1 MVVTKVLKRNGVVDY
16 FDINKIEVAIK
27 KAAKESNVEIPRVT
41 LGKILFDVKYQLDIG
56 FENKTPSIEEIQDL
70 VEKELFNNGYFN
82 IARKYIAYREK
93 HELLRSDKFAYID
106 SISSISEYVDKDD
119 WRINANANQGYSIG
133 GMILN
138 VAGKITANYWLKHVY
153 SKNIGRAHLD
163 ADFHIHDL
171 DMLTGYCAGW
181 SLREL
186 LTEGFNGVANKTES
200 LPPKHLTSALSQMV
214 NFLGTLQNE
223 WAGAQAFSS
232 FDTYLAPYVFKDK
245 LSYEDLKQ
253 QMQQFIFN
261 LNIPSRWGSQTPF
274 TNLTFDWTVPD
285 DLKDKY
291 PMSGNDFL
299 LKDHPEM
306 TYKDF
311 TKEMGMINK
320 AFLEVMTE
328 GDAKGRVFTFP
339 IPTYNITEDFDWD
352 SENTNILFEVTAKY
366 GLPYFQNFIG
376 SQYKIDE
383 NGNKVRNE
391 EAYTPGAV
399 RSMCCRLQ
407 LDLNELLK
415 RGGGLFGSAEMTGS
429 IGVVTING
437 ARLGYKCKGN
447 KELLFEETKK
457 LMDLAKESLE
467 VKRKVIQK
475 HMDNGLYPFT
485 KRYLK
490 SLRNHFSTIGINGVN
505 ELIRNFTNDEYD
517 ISTEEGVKFGVEFL
531 EFMRDI
537 IKTYQK
543 ETGNLYNLEAT
554 PAEGTTY
561 RFAKEDRK
569 KYGNNILQAGFGD
582 NFYYTNSSQTS
593 VKYTEDPFE
602 ALELQDELQCK
613 YTGGTVLHLYLGER
627 MSDANVC
634 KNFVKKVIT
643 NFRLPYVTVTPT
655 FSVCPV
661 HGYLNGEQKY
671 CPKCDEELKVKL
683 QSQGKDEVLNDEDRQ
698 ECEVWTRVMG
708 YFRPVSQFNIG
719 KKGEYKERVFYNTE
733 KTNDNVFEVKNSNE
747 NICEVKIK

>member
-1 MVVTKVLKRNGVVDY
+1 MEVKKVLKRNGVLVD
-16 FDINKIEVAIK
+16 FDLSKIKIAIL
-27 KAAKESNVEIPRVT
+27 KAAKETNVNIPIKV
-41 LGKILFDVKYQLDIG
+41 LEKILSDIEYQLEID
-56 FENKTPSIEEIQDL
+56 FENKKPKIEEIQDL
-70 VEKELFNNGYFN
+70 VEKELFKNNYFKV
-82 IARKYIAYREK
+82 ARNYIAYREK
-93 HELLRSDKFAYID
+93 HKILRSDKFAYVD
-106 SISSISEYVDKDD
+106 SISSISEYVNKND
-119 WRINANANQGYSIG
+119 WRVNANANQGYSIG

-138 VAGKITANYWLKHVY
+138 VAGKITANYWLKHIY
-153 SKNIGRAHLD
+153 TENIAKAHLN

-181 SLREL
+181 SLRDL
-186 LTEGFNGVANKTES
+186 LREGFNGVANKTES
-200 LPPKHLTSALSQMV
+200 FPPKHLTSALSQMV

-232 FDTYLAPYVFKDK
+232 FDTFLAPYVFRDK
-245 LSYEDLKQ
+245 LSYGEVKQ
-253 QMQQFIFN
+253 QIQQFIFN

-285 DLKDKY
+285 DLKDKI
-291 PMSGNDFL
+291 PMCGEDYL
-299 LKDHPEM
+299 LKEYPEM
-306 TYKDF
+306 SYKDF
-311 TKEMGMINK
+311 TNEMGMINK

-328 GDAKGRVFTFP
+328 GDANGRVFTFP
-339 IPTYNITEDFDWD
+339 IPTYNITEEFDWN
-352 SENTNILFEVTAKY
+352 SENSDLLFEVTAKY

-376 SQYKIDE
+376 SQYKTDE

-437 ARLGYKCKGN
+437 ARLGYNYKGD
-447 KELLFEETKK
+447 KELLFRETKK
-457 LMDLAKESLE
+457 LMDLAKDSLE

-475 HMDNGLYPFT
+475 NMDNGLYPYT
-485 KRYLK
+485 KRYLGTLK
-490 SLRNHFSTIGINGVN
+490 SHFSTIGINGVN

-517 ISTEEGVKFGVEFL
+517 ISSEEGIKLGIEFL
-531 EFMRDI
+531 EFMRNT
-537 IKTYQK
+537 IKSYQK

-561 RFAKEDRK
+561 RFAKEDK
-569 KYGNNILQAGFGD
+569 KRYGDKIIQAGFGE
-582 NFYYTNSSQTS
+582 NIYYTNSSQTS

-627 MSDANVC
+627 MSDINVC
-634 KNFVKKVIT
+634 KNFVKKVIS

-671 CPKCDEELKVKL
+671 CPKCDEQLKAKL
-683 QSQGKDEVLNDEDRQ
+683 KSEGKEEILNDEDRL
-698 ECEVWTRVMG
+698 ECEIWTRVMG

-719 KKGEYKERVFYNTE
+719 KKGEYKERVFYDAE
-733 KTNDNVFEVKNSNE
+733 KASTNFLEIKELEE
-747 NICEVKIK
+747 NNLKIKVK

>member
-1 MVVTKVLKRNGVVDY
+1 MAVTKVLKRNGVVDY
-16 FDINKIEVAIK
+16 FDINKIEEAIK
-27 KAAKESNVEIPRVT
+27 KAAKASNVEIPRVT

-56 FENKTPSIEEIQDL
+56 FENKIPSIEEIQDL

-82 IARKYIAYREK
+82 IARKFIAYREK
-93 HELLRSDKFAYID
+93 HDLLRSDKFAYID

-299 LKDHPEM
+299 LKNHPEM

-634 KNFVKKVIT
+634 KNFVKKMIT
-643 NFRLPYVTVTPT
+643 NFRLPYVTITPT

-661 HGYLNGEQKY
+661 HGYLIGEQKY
-671 CPKCDEELKVKL
+671 CPKCDEELKSKS
-683 QSQGKDEVLNDEDRQ
+683 QSQEKDEILNDEDRQ
-698 ECEVWTRVMG
+698 ECEIWTRVMG

-719 KKGEYKERVFYNTE
+719 KKGEYKERVFYDTE
-733 KTNDNVFEVKNSNE
+733 KTNNNVFKVKNSNE